1 MPRSERDGLFE
12 IHQTWIGYVQ
22 PEGIIVAP
30 HVLSDRQVAPET
42 LASIL
47 RDRQEE
53 LKLHLDPKTLALK
66 DVPAFLTGFLGW
78 RPSDIVGG
86 PGGESLP
93 SDLVAEL
100 PEWRE
105 TLRPDYAVR
114 SLTNASPASPWQ
126 VLIVVAPAEIDID
139 SVPAGEEGWPAS
151 EEQRFERL
159 LRGTK
164 AFAGLLIGWARD
176 SSKRLRPIIRLVY
189 APAGETSGYADFDL
203 KAMTEMGGRLILAA
217 LEMLIGEQRL
227 FNSPEETLLAL
238 LVASRKAQAEVSTK
252 LSQQVLTA
260 LYALLAGYHEAEPQ
274 LIGRLAHDDPDA
286 LYGGLLTFLM
296 RLVFILY
303 AEDRSLMLSGAAD
316 DRARGEELYIPHYSL
331 RGLFGQLVDDAARYP
346 DTMDERF
353 GAFGRLLVLF
363 RLVYSGASHGPFQLV
378 GRKGQ
383 LFDPER
389 FPFLEGRACGE
400 AHADLPRMS
409 DGVVKTILDSLMSLD
424 GDRLSYRNLDVEQ
437 IGSVYQSV
445 MGFEVTTFAGRAGAV
460 RSQKAGAPPVFLD
473 FDALARL
480 SGDARLKH
488 ISRET
493 SRKHTG
499 AVANAIKAARSADE
513 LWQALLREQDHR
525 ASPQLLHPGTP
536 LLQPTDERRRTG
548 SHYTPR
554 ELTKPIVGHALE
566 PIFLRLGIE
575 ATPEQVLALK
585 VLDPAMGSGAF
596 LVEACRELGEHLVQA
611 WKRHNRTPTNI
622 PPDEDDLLY
631 AKRLVARRCLYGV
644 DRNPLATDLA
654 KLSLWLAT
662 LARDHEFT
670 FLDHAL
676 KSGDALVGLTQNEIA
691 AVDWDPSKKG
701 LPLFLEFVAK
711 RVEKAMIARGEIRSA
726 SDDTSR
732 AILEGKHRA
741 IEDVVAD
748 VRVLGDAVLSAFF
761 GGDKPRARE
770 TCRQTIESWVAAAP
784 VKWEE
789 LRVAAADLRTGLHP
803 VLPFHWPVEFPE
815 VFGGENPGF
824 DAIVGNPPYGGKNTI
839 IGWNRKNYLPWL
851 QTLQEGAHG
860 NADLAAHFFRRAFG
874 LLREGGAF
882 GLISTNTIAQG
893 DTRAT
898 GLEVLLAN
906 GGVIYRANKRFK
918 WPGQAAVVVSVVHMS
933 KGATALE
940 LVLDERPVTRI
951 SAYLVEGD
959 LDTSPQ
965 RLVANERKSFQ
976 GSIVLGMGF
985 TFDDFAAA
993 KGEAENLAKMRA
1005 LIEQEARNAERIFPY
1020 IGGDE
1025 VNNSPTNAHHRFVI
1039 DFADYP
1045 LKRDP
1050 ELPHWQSAATEE
1062 KAFWLSEG
1070 VVPEDYPLPVADD
1083 WPELLSIVRQRVLPG
1098 RNLDKRAAYR
1108 NRWWRFAERRNGLY
1122 ATIAPLDRV
1131 LAVNCGATP
1140 HLAAAELPARTV
1152 FANTLAIFA
1161 LPTKAHFALLQ
1172 SRVHEVWARFLAS
1185 SMKDDLRYT
1194 PTDCFETFPFP
1205 PNVEANAALQE
1216 AGRAYHDFRAQLM
1229 IDTSK
1234 GLTKTYNRFHD
1245 PNVRDQRIVRLHQLH
1260 DAIDRAVLDA
1270 YDWNDLQPQPLFLHA
1285 PPEEGEPPV
1294 LPTGHAYE
1302 LEHAYQ
1308 KRYFWPA
1315 QMREA
1320 VFDRLIR
1327 LNAERAEDERR
1338 RGLTAA
1344 SEADEEVDELTENA
1358 DDLLEETEE

>member
-1 MPRSERDGLFE
+1 
-12 IHQTWIGYVQ
+12 
-22 PEGIIVAP
+22 
-30 HVLSDRQVAPET
+30 
-42 LASIL
+42 
-47 RDRQEE
+47 
-53 LKLHLDPKTLALK
+53 
-66 DVPAFLTGFLGW
+66 
-78 RPSDIVGG
+78 
-86 PGGESLP
+86 
-93 SDLVAEL
+93 
-100 PEWRE
+100 
-105 TLRPDYAVR
+105 
-114 SLTNASPASPWQ
+114 
-126 VLIVVAPAEIDID
+126 
-139 SVPAGEEGWPAS
+139 
-151 EEQRFERL
+151 
-159 LRGTK
+159 
-164 AFAGLLIGWARD
+164 
-176 SSKRLRPIIRLVY
+176 
-189 APAGETSGYADFDL
+189 
-203 KAMTEMGGRLILAA
+203 
-217 LEMLIGEQRL
+217 
-227 FNSPEETLLAL
+227 
-238 LVASRKAQAEVSTK
+238 
-252 LSQQVLTA
+252 
-260 LYALLAGYHEAEPQ
+260 
-274 LIGRLAHDDPDA
+274 
-286 LYGGLLTFLM
+286 
-296 RLVFILY
+296 
-303 AEDRSLMLSGAAD
+303 
-316 DRARGEELYIPHYSL
+316 
-331 RGLFGQLVDDAARYP
+331 
-346 DTMDERF
+346 
-353 GAFGRLLVLF
+353 
-363 RLVYSGASHGPFQLV
+363 
-378 GRKGQ
+378 
-383 LFDPER
+383 
-389 FPFLEGRACGE
+389 
-400 AHADLPRMS
+400 
-409 DGVVKTILDSLMSLD
+409 MSLD
-424 GDRLSYRNLDVEQ
+424 GERLSYRNLDVEQ

-499 AVANAIKAARSADE
+499 AVANAIKAARSADD

-525 ASPQLLHPGTP
+525 ASPQLLPSGTP

-554 ELTKPIVGHALE
+554 ELTKPIVSHALE

-622 PPDEDDLLY
+622 PPDEDELLY

-701 LPLFLEFVAK
+701 LPLFLEFVAA
-711 RVEKAMIARGEIRSA
+711 RVEKALMARREIQSA
-726 SDDTSR
+726 PDDTSR

-748 VRVLGDAVLSAFF
+748 VRVLGDAVLSTFF
-761 GGDKPRARE
+761 AAEKPKARE
-770 TCRQTIESWVAAAP
+770 TCRQTIESWIAAAP

-789 LRVAAADLRTGLHP
+789 LRVAAAGLRTGLHP
-803 VLPFHWPVEFPE
+803 VLPFHWAVEFPE

-824 DAIVGNPPYGGKNTI
+824 NAMVGNPPYGGKNTI

-851 QTLQEGAHG
+851 QTLHKGAHG

-874 LLREGGAF
+874 LLRQGGAF

-893 DTRAT
+893 DTRAS
-898 GLEVLLAN
+898 GLEVLLAR
-906 GGVIYRANKRFK
+906 GGVIYRASKRFK

-933 KGATALE
+933 KGETAFPLA
-940 LVLDERPVTRI
+940 LDERQVTRI

-965 RLVANERKSFQ
+965 RLVANERKAFQ

-985 TFDDFAAA
+985 TFDDAAA
-993 KGEAENLAKMRA
+993 TKGISESLARMAE
-1005 LIEQEARNAERIFPY
+1005 LIAADARNRQRIFPY
-1020 IGGDE
+1020 IGGEE
-1025 VNNSPTNAHHRFVI
+1025 VNNEPRQAHHRYVI
-1039 DFADYP
+1039 DFFDRPLGRDENLRSWSLMTDAERRGCRVTGIVPADFP
-1045 LKRDP
+1045 G
-1050 ELPHWQSAATEE
+1050 ECAEE
-1062 KAFWLSEG
+1062 
-1070 VVPEDYPLPVADD
+1070 
-1083 WPELLSIVRQRVLPG
+1083 WPELIDIVRRRVKPERDG
-1098 RNLDKRAAYR
+1098 QKRAAIR
-1108 NRWWRFAERRNGLY
+1108 VRWWQYAEKRPGLY
-1122 ATIAPLDRV
+1122 TATAPLDRV

-1140 HLAAAELPARTV
+1140 HMAFAELPTGTI
-1152 FANTLAIFA
+1152 FAHTLAIFA
-1161 LPTKAHFALLQ
+1161 LSTKAHFALLQ

-1194 PTDCFETFPFP
+1194 PSDCFETFPFP
-1205 PNVEANAALQE
+1205 LGLEANAALEE
-1216 AGRAYHDFRAQLM
+1216 AGRAYHNFRSQLM
-1229 IDTSK
+1229 IDTNK

-1245 PNVRDQRIVRLHQLH
+1245 PNVRDQRIVRLRQLH

-1270 YDWNDLQPQPLFLHA
+1270 YGWSDLRPEPIFLHK
-1285 PPEEGEPPV
+1285 PPEEREPPP
-1294 LPTGHAYE
+1294 LPAGHAYE

-1315 QMREA
+1315 EMREI

-1327 LNAERAEDERR
+1327 LNADCAEDERR

-1344 SEADEEVDELTENA
+1344 SAADEGVDDEDDDELTEGEG
-1358 DDLLEETEE
+1358 DLLQEIGE